1 MKCSAGAVLAVAM
14 AVTRFGAVAQPVS
27 DPHWNADLNAGRYA
41 QVERSAGARAA
52 AQPDDMDAHAALIRS
67 VLGLGDPGRRDAALK
82 LLDACVA
89 RTPQS
94 AICHYGV
101 GSVLG
106 AQVISQGML
115 KAAFGASRILD
126 SLRKAVELDPLL
138 YAARS
143 ALVQFYLL
151 APGVAGG
158 SVSKARELAQA
169 ATPRQPDHAKLLLAL
184 IALDQK
190 LPDVAERELAAAR
203 LGVDQELI
211 EDADGLW
218 ARLAFDHLGSQQP
231 AKARPIFERFIK
243 ERPDRAIGHYG
254 LGRVLSDA
262 GSLGEAIDE
271 LTLAAGL
278 HGAGDL
284 PVDYRLGVALQA
296 NRKPGSARAALT
308 RFMGAGKGS
317 QKNRDDAER
326 RLAELR

>member
-14 AVTRFGAVAQPVS
+14 AVTSFGAVAQPVS
-27 DPHWNADLNAGRYA
+27 DPQWIADLNAGRYA
-41 QVERSAGARAA
+41 QVERHAGARAA

-67 VLGLGDPGRRDAALK
+67 VLALNDPARRDAALK
-82 LLDACVA
+82 LLDACVV

-115 KAAFGASRILD
+115 KAAFGAPRIHD

-158 SVSKARELAQA
+158 SVPKAREVAQA
-169 ATPRQPDHAKLLLAL
+169 ATARQPDHAKLLLAL

-218 ARLAFDHLGSQQP
+218 ARLAFDYLGSRQP

-243 ERPDRAIGHYG
+243 ERPGRAIGHYG

-262 GSLGEAIDE
+262 GSLSEAIDE
-271 LTLAAGL
+271 LTRAAGL
-278 HGAGDL
+278 QGAGDL

-296 NRKPGSARAALT
+296 NHKPAPARAALS
-308 RFMGAGKGS
+308 RFMAAGKGS
-317 QKNRDDAER
+317 QQNRDDAER

>member
-1 MKCSAGAVLAVAM
+1 MKSIAGAVLALAM
-14 AVTRFGAVAQPVS
+14 AVTSDGAMAQPVS
-27 DPHWNADLNAGRYA
+27 DPQWNADLNAGRYA

-52 AQPDDMDAHAALIRS
+52 AHPDDMDAHAALIRS

-94 AICHYGV
+94 AICHCGV

-106 AQVISQGML
+106 AQVISQGLL
-115 KAAFGASRILD
+115 KAAFGASRIRD
-126 SLRKAVELDPLL
+126 SLRTAVQLDPSL

-151 APGVAGG
+151 APAVAGG
-158 SVSKARELAQA
+158 SVAKAREVALA
-169 ATPRQPDHAKLLLAL
+169 RQPEHAKLLLAL

-203 LGVDQELI
+203 PGVDQELI

-218 ARLAFDHLGSQQP
+218 ARLAFDYLGSQQP
-231 AKARPIFERFIK
+231 AKARPIFERLIK

-254 LGRVLSDA
+254 LGRVLIDA
-262 GSLGEAIDE
+262 GSWSEAIDE

-278 HGAGDL
+278 RGAGDL

-296 NRKPGSARAALT
+296 NRKPEPARAALS